1 MPISSYQQPNSY
13 TELDFKPFKLD
24 YSSML
29 KEVSA
34 KTEYWMQ
41 GVSKLQQSYKSI
53 VDLNPQIKANKDNL
67 KSFTDELNKQVGK
80 LSSSEI
86 GVQGVANQID
96 EMSKPL
102 YDPNNPVSEN
112 ILYDDLMYKHGISVN
127 KSIQDYK
134 TKDKGIYYAQANE
147 QYAMDSFNEYMK
159 MAQDPNADPA
169 KVKELYRNRREYTPY
184 YDYNKEVKELLKD
197 CKPDAS
203 ASVNPGNKFYINT
216 SKGLTPSRVNRCLDG
231 LSSKAYDQMKIEGSV
246 SYGKDYNQLQKDY
259 LATSNQ
265 SLLNNQNSLQTL
277 MAEKQSLERKTNR
290 TVDEDNKLTSLAT
303 MITSYRNDITDTK
316 EQINKVSDINFVS
329 SNYEKLAGSLYTKSK
344 LAQISTG
351 RAYSED
357 GLEANVTELKLYD
370 IENNW
375 KQMLAEN
382 HHDIVMQSIKHRDA
396 KEIAQM
402 GIDADITK
410 KMIEKGLVPGTP
422 GGPGGAPIEVFN
434 NINDKNID
442 ASSFNEYDNAIR
454 ELDSEKSVLDYSFE
468 AILKRTPEYKNVS
481 ENGAILYGQKVTE
494 SQWYKTQ
501 EDIVRNKLALN
512 VSLEGDLE
520 TTIGNYIT
528 TSSDIMASKSILIYQ
543 QRELEKNVP
552 ESAKKEL
559 AAFNKL
565 PDISTKTKTGSTISI
580 PKSDIVTFLKSGKG
594 RLTSEVTP
602 GNTYPS
608 GVVRYFYDG
617 QELPNVHSQITKAKN
632 ILPTYLAYHD
642 VDYKN
647 MTSLRSK
654 TMFDASAG
662 NDKLEKI
669 KSGEADPAQVAIFNR
684 LEGLDGNIT
693 DVRILNT
700 DYKGNITGR
709 ILGEDGQPYAK
720 GKKVEIE
727 STLNQISKSN
737 SGAVYNVE
745 TGDFSMSTDIPKYNL
760 LQDNPRYGAL
770 TASIY
775 NTKELR
781 SFKNLTD
788 GEKLTIPIDGVGKT
802 AKGYSINIIK
812 NANLKGRIGYS
823 INYPTKERKIVTTKT
838 FYDIPNLILNL
849 HSYLTY

>member
-102 YDPNNPVSEN
+102 YDPNNPVAES
-112 ILYDDLMYKHGISVN
+112 ILYDDQMYKYGITLS

-147 QYAMDSFNEYMK
+147 QYAMESFNKYMK
-159 MAQDPNADPA
+159 MAQDPNADPT

-184 YDYNKEVKELLKD
+184 YDYNKEVTEAIKN
-197 CKPDAS
+197 CKPDQS
-203 ASVNPGNKFYINT
+203 AVTEGFYVRK
-216 SKGLTPSRVNRCLDG
+216 SKGLTPSDVSDCINGG
-231 LSSKAYDQMKIEGSV
+231 LSSKAYDQMKIEGYV
-246 SYGKDYNQLQKDY
+246 SYGKNYTQLQQDY

-265 SLLNNQNSLQTL
+265 SLLNSKNSLQTL
-277 MAEKQSLERKTNR
+277 MAEKQSLEKKTDR
-290 TVDEDNKLTSLAT
+290 TVDEDNKLTSLGS
-303 MITSYRNDITDTK
+303 MISSYNNSITETTD
-316 EQINKVSDINFVS
+316 QIGKLSDINFVS
-329 SNYEKLAGSLYTKSK
+329 SNYENLAGSLFTKSK
-344 LAQISTG
+344 LAQMSNRG
-351 RAYSED
+351 AYMED
-357 GLEANVTELKLYD
+357 DIEANVTALKLYD
-370 IENNW
+370 IEINW
-375 KQMLAEN
+375 KQMLDEN
-382 HHDIVMQSIKHRDA
+382 HHDIAMQSIKHRDA

-402 GIDADITK
+402 GIDAEITK

-422 GGPGGAPIEVFN
+422 GSPGGAPIEVFN

-442 ASSFNEYDNAIR
+442 ASSFNEYDNTIR
-454 ELDSEKSVLDYSFE
+454 ELDSEKAVLDNSLE
-468 AILKRTPEYKNVS
+468 VILKQTPEYKEVS
-481 ENGAILYGQKVTE
+481 ENGAISYGQKATE

-501 EDIVRNKLALN
+501 EDIVRKKLALKE
-512 VSLEGDLE
+512 SLNDGLE

-565 PDISTKTKTGSTISI
+565 PDLTIKDSKGNNVTIAKADIIDYYKTGKGNLTSTKINDATNFVYKGVNIGPNLSLLRGID
-580 PKSDIVTFLKSGKG
+580 KYKSGLK
-594 RLTSEVTP
+594 
-602 GNTYPS
+602 
-608 GVVRYFYDG
+608 D
-617 QELPNVHSQITKAKN
+617 
-632 ILPTYLAYHD
+632 YLAYHD

-662 NDKLEKI
+662 NNKLDKI
-669 KSGEADPAQVAIFNR
+669 KSGEADPAQVAVFNR

-727 STLNQISKSN
+727 SILNQISKGN
-737 SGAVYNVE
+737 SGAVYNIE

-775 NTKELR
+775 NTKELS

-788 GEKLTIPIDGVGKT
+788 GQKLTIPIDGAGKT
-802 AKGYSINIIK
+802 AKGYSVNVIK
-812 NANLKGRIGYS
+812 NANLTGRTGYS
-823 INYPTKERKIVTTKT
+823 INYPTKEGKIVTTKT
-838 FYDIPNLILNL
+838 VYDIPNLILNL